1 MAISYM
7 TAGGGAVPV
16 QKLKNAGM
24 FIHRER
30 AWCVFGA
37 FSLRSGDQFLRHNY
51 QVP

>member
-24 FIHRER
+24 FIHREG
-30 AWCVFGA
+30 AWCD
-37 FSLRSGDQFLRHNY
+37 S
-51 QVP
+51 VPFHSVQEINP